1 MQIILYKVIL
11 NLFREVF
18 IMTNNT
24 MYDEIDEMM
33 DMDFETNEDTK
44 RTYRKSRRSKRLE
57 KKKMEK
63 QKKSINYALGANKA
77 KSYKKLSHKRNRR
90 DKEELVDAT
99 TKCKYAFQ
107 NNIKIENI

>member
-1 MQIILYKVIL
+1 
-11 NLFREVF
+11 
-18 IMTNNT
+18 MTDER

-33 DMDFETNEDTK
+33 DFETNENTK

-63 QKKSINYALGANKA
+63 QKKSINYALGASKT
-77 KSYKKLSHKRNRR
+77 KCCKKLSHKRNRR
-90 DKEELVDAT
+90 EKGDLYDST

-107 NNIKIENI
+107 NRVKYLTPENI

>member
-1 MQIILYKVIL
+1 
-11 NLFREVF
+11 
-18 IMTNNT
+18 MTNNT

-63 QKKSINYALGANKA
+63 QKKSINYALGANRTKFC
-77 KSYKKLSHKRNRR
+77 KKMNHKKNRKIK
-90 DKEELVDAT
+90 DELI
-99 TKCKYAFQ
+99 Y
-107 NNIKIENI
+107 NNRKGDYSLKTIHYSET